1 MAYDPRQMMAIGR
14 MGLGMLAPQPSPFD
28 RNTPGKTPQWWE
40 QPLPQ
45 RKDQP
50 SDQDADSSQAPNS
63 PKQPPSL
70 MDMMMGLGRMTR
82 PEYDKAVSGMGPGQ
96 AQGLGMVSPW
106 AYLGGIT
113 GSMGMPGGAG
123 WGGPGVK

>member
-1 MAYDPRQMMAIGR
+1 MPYDPRQMQAIGR
-14 MGLGMLAPQPSPFD
+14 MGINMMASQPSPFD

-50 SDQDADSSQAPNS
+50 ADQDADSSQAPDS

-70 MDMMMGLGRMTR
+70 MDMMMTLGRMT
-82 PEYDKAVSGMGPGQ
+82 PKDYAKAQSGMGPGQ
-96 AQGLGMVSPW
+96 PQGLGMVSPW
-106 AYLGGIT
+106 AYLGGL
-113 GSMGMPGGAG
+113 SG
-123 WGGPGVK
+123 WGGGAK